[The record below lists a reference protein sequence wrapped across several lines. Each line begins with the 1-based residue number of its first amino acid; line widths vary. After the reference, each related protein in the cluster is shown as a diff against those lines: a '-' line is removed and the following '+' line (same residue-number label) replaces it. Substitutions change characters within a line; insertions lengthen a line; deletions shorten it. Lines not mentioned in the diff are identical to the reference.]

1 MGQPASAV
9 FPWSVVPE
17 PGAGEKRT
25 GYLRW
30 RDDALRGWE
39 LPYVAVRGS
48 QPGRAVA
55 IVAALHGGEYPGVL
69 GALRLARML
78 QPKRVGGS
86 LLILPVANQPSFWA
100 RSAFI
105 TPPDGKNQNR
115 VFPGN
120 AHGTLTE
127 VLAWRLMEE
136 VVAPADVVI
145 DLHSGDVFESLAAHA
160 VRYEMGDAATD
171 DLTKRMCAA
180 FGLPFAVTY
189 PRPKTSGSLA
199 GNAALA
205 GKLTLS
211 VEVGGNALATDD
223 DVQAVFQGLINAL
236 RVVDVLGGTLPESSV
251 RWLEAGWQFRA
262 PADALWRSAVRPG
275 QPVAAGDVLGTLY
288 DQLGEELARPV
299 SELAGIVLYHMS
311 ALAVREG
318 DPLVYV
324 TPESRR

>member
-9 FPWSVVPE
+9 FPWSVAPE
-17 PGAGEKRT
+17 PGAGEKRS

-39 LPYVAVRGS
+39 WPYIAVRGNE
-48 QPGRAVA
+48 PGRAVA
-55 IVAALHGGEYPGVL
+55 IVAGLHGGEYPGIL

-78 QPKRVGGS
+78 QPERVRGS
-86 LLILPVANQPSFWA
+86 LLILPVVNQPSFWA
-100 RSAFI
+100 RSAFV

-120 AHGTLTE
+120 ALGTTTE

-136 VVAPADVVI
+136 VVGPADVVI
-145 DLHSGDVFESLAAHA
+145 DLHSGDVFESLASHA
-160 VRYEMGDAATD
+160 VRYELGDAAID

-180 FGLPFAVTY
+180 FGLPFAITY
-189 PRPKTSGSLA
+189 PRPSRPGGLV

-205 GKLTLS
+205 GKPAML
-211 VEVGGNALATDD
+211 VEVGGNGVASDE
-223 DVQAVFQGLINAL
+223 DVLAVFQGLINAL
-236 RVVDVLGGTLPESSV
+236 RVVGLLGGLLPESAV
-251 RWLEAGWQFRA
+251 RWLGAGWQLRA
-262 PADALWRSAVRPG
+262 PADALWRPAVGPG
-275 QPVAAGDVLGTLY
+275 QPVAAWDVGGTLS
-288 DQLGEELARPV
+288 DPLGEGLARPV
-299 SELAGIVLYHMS
+299 AEVAGVALYHMS

-324 TPESRR
+324 TPEAES

>member
-9 FPWSVVPE
+9 FPWSVAPE
-17 PGAGEKRT
+17 PGAGEKRS
-25 GYLRW
+25 GELRW

-39 LPYVAVRGS
+39 WPYIAVRGNE
-48 QPGRAVA
+48 PGRAVA
-55 IVAALHGGEYPGVL
+55 IVAGLHGGEYPGIL

-78 QPKRVGGS
+78 QPERVRGS
-86 LLILPVANQPSFWA
+86 LLILPVVNQPSFWA
-100 RSAFI
+100 RSAFL

-120 AHGTLTE
+120 ALGTTTE

-136 VVAPADVVI
+136 VVGPADVVI
-145 DLHSGDVFESLAAHA
+145 DLHSGDVFESLASHA
-160 VRYEMGDAATD
+160 MRYELGDAAID

-180 FGLPFAVTY
+180 FGLPFAITY
-189 PRPKTSGSLA
+189 PRPSRPGGLV

-205 GKLTLS
+205 GKPAML
-211 VEVGGNALATDD
+211 VEVGGNGVASDE
-223 DVQAVFQGLINAL
+223 DVLAVFQGLINAL
-236 RVVDVLGGTLPESSV
+236 RVVGLLGGLLPESAV
-251 RWLEAGWQFRA
+251 RWLGAGWQLRA
-262 PADALWRSAVRPG
+262 PADALWRPAVRPG
-275 QPVAAGDVLGTLY
+275 QPVAAGDVVGTLY

-299 SELAGIVLYHMS
+299 AEVAGVALYHMS

-324 TPESRR
+324 TPEAES